1 MSARNTYDFKSQGNQ
16 PKAQIFLNFKMANKN
31 LFEKSAEHSYCYFLL
46 SNFFAGKASGKK
58 PITMNTTYLGI
69 TALDKGIF

>member
-16 PKAQIFLNFKMANKN
+16 PKAQFFLNFKMANRK

-46 SNFFAGKASGKK
+46 SNFFAGKASVKTSK
-58 PITMNTTYLGI
+58 TWFYKLPAASFSQKI
-69 TALDKGIF
+69 IF